1 MARTRVR
8 GLSRVR
14 GMAWASMTTPED
26 GRPSVEWERLGS
38 SGARST
44 TWCIKPTDDSPLM
57 RSLFPLCPCRRTGS
71 YTYVVFRSLPNND

>member
-44 TWCIKPTDDSPLM
+44 TWCIKPTDDSALC
-57 RSLFPLCPCRRTGS
+57 LFYPSDAAAEAEWATP
-71 YTYVVFRSLPNND
+71 VVA